1 MMELFS
7 TEGLISLLTLTF
19 LEIVLGIDNIVFIS
33 LIVGRGPKTQ
43 QRKIQVIGLV
53 LALVARI
60 GLLLGVGWLIGLQ
73 KPLFTIFNQ
82 GVSFRDIILLAGGL
96 FLIAKSTTEI
106 HAKLEGGG
114 HAVEK
119 ATRVLTFNAAVIQIV
134 LIDLVFSF
142 DSILTAIGLVENVWI
157 IAIAIIISL
166 IVMLVFV
173 QRINTFINSHP
184 AMKLLAVAFLFMIGT
199 LLVVESLHVHV
210 PKGYVYFAMAFA
222 IIIELLNMKIRK
234 TSPAPGK

>member
-43 QRKIQVIGLV
+43 QRKIQMIGLV

-73 KPLFTIFNQ
+73 KPLFTIFSQ
-82 GVSFRDIILLAGGL
+82 EVSFRDIILLAGGL

-119 ATRVLTFNAAVIQIV
+119 
-134 LIDLVFSF
+134 
-142 DSILTAIGLVENVWI
+142 
-157 IAIAIIISL
+157 
-166 IVMLVFV
+166 
-173 QRINTFINSHP
+173 
-184 AMKLLAVAFLFMIGT
+184 
-199 LLVVESLHVHV
+199 
-210 PKGYVYFAMAFA
+210 
-222 IIIELLNMKIRK
+222 
-234 TSPAPGK
+234 